1 MLKNFRKSFKKGVQN
16 SMLFGY
22 KIWQLENWAENDD
35 FLPVKRILLS
45 FPQFLSVWAVILHE
59 VQQCTR
65 NVFHQFD
72 QHPQMLR
79 KKYFFLR
86 RSESKKIPTK
96 KMIQFDVFFLS
107 LFGYWSNWWTKFCVH
122 C

>member
-65 NVFHQFD
+65 KIFHQFD
-72 QHPQMLR
+72 QHPQM
-79 KKYFFLR
+79 R
-86 RSESKKIPTK
+86 RSELIKIPTNK
-96 KMIQFDVFFLS
+96 KDSVRRNLKHKKNHQLRFIDYS
-107 LFGYWSNWWTKFCVH
+107 A
-122 C
+122 

>member
-59 VQQCTR
+59 AQQCTQHF
-65 NVFHQFD
+65 FHQFD

-79 KKYFFLR
+79 KNTFSAL
-86 RSESKKIPTK
+86 
-96 KMIQFDVFFLS
+96 
-107 LFGYWSNWWTKFCVH
+107 N
-122 C
+122 